1 MSGFFSSGENMPINA
16 QQLLQ
21 NLPNAS
27 QVAGVFV
34 PVLNIAMSRYQ
45 IVGTNRIAAFIAQ
58 VGHESGHLTR
68 LVENL
73 NYSADGLANT
83 WPNRYA
89 EPDGKGGYVKV
100 MVKDRSRNKP
110 NALGLSLAGKPEQI
124 ANNVYAGRMGN
135 TAPGDGWKYR
145 GRGLIQLTGKTN
157 YHLCGEAL
165 GLDLHAQPELLEKP
179 QHSCMAAAWFW
190 GSNGLNSLA
199 DKGDLETIT
208 RRING
213 GLTGLADRQTLYAR
227 ALKVLA

>member
-1 MSGFFSSGENMPINA
+1 MPITS

-21 NLPNAS
+21 ILPSAG

-34 PVLNIAMSRYQ
+34 PVLNTAMNRYQ
-45 IVGTNRIAAFIAQ
+45 IVGQKRIAAFLAQ
-58 VGHESGHLTR
+58 VGHESGQLTR
-68 LVENL
+68 LAENL

-83 WPNRYA
+83 WPNRYG

-100 MVKDRSRNKP
+100 LVKDRQRNKP
-110 NALGLSLAGKPEQI
+110 NALGLSLASKPEQI

-135 TAPGDGWKYR
+135 TAPDDGWKYR

-157 YHLCGEAL
+157 YRLCGEAL
-165 GLDLHAQPELLEKP
+165 GLDLLTQPELLEKP
-179 QHSCMAAAWFW
+179 QHGCMAAAWFW

-199 DKGDLETIT
+199 DKGDIETIT
-208 RRING
+208 RRVNG
-213 GLTGLADRQTLYAR
+213 GLTGLADRQAIYAR